1 MKMKR
6 KILIGSIIAVA
17 LLVLVSFSSTV
28 AKISVDNE
36 LVEVTTEFCG
46 IDGLEPYTVKMSE
59 DDFQELKEY
68 LNEFKE
74 NLDTVESTEEAIKI
88 YNEAIHELDNYGL
101 LGSLSI
107 DRAKILVTGW
117 HQNSRVSKLFEERFF
132 TEQENSEDIENYLC
146 LISGQTTIT
155 LFQPILS
162 TLLFVFLEFYSKIYL
177 IMSIFTLFSKL
188 FFETYRLLY
197 FFVEKHWNFCSLKQ
211 KLLVGA
217 DVWFI
222 RSNGWV
228 NTIGLMGNNMING
241 TFIGKVPFYIHGARW
256 DLLGDE
262 GRGVLGFTGLKLN
275 LDEESYESFFIGN
288 ALEVRLGPEE

>member
-132 TEQENSEDIENYLC
+132 YRAR
-146 LISGQTTIT
+146 
-155 LFQPILS
+155 
-162 TLLFVFLEFYSKIYL
+162 
-177 IMSIFTLFSKL
+177 KL
-188 FFETYRLLY
+188 
-197 FFVEKHWNFCSLKQ
+197 
-211 KLLVGA
+211 
-217 DVWFI
+217 
-222 RSNGWV
+222 
-228 NTIGLMGNNMING
+228 
-241 TFIGKVPFYIHGARW
+241 
-256 DLLGDE
+256 
-262 GRGVLGFTGLKLN
+262 
-275 LDEESYESFFIGN
+275 
-288 ALEVRLGPEE
+288 